1 MFWAVWRFRLQ
12 DRERAVRLGIPSI
25 RLLMTVALVIVS
37 ALLAIKVVAGLNG
50 TEPGLRDATVALVG
64 GPLLVPFWIV
74 RVLLGLAVPLFIV
87 TMPMTRT
94 PAWLGVAAVLALVGV
109 FVDRYLFV
117 MAGQIS
123 PITAGA
129 GTVADPYASYS
140 PTIVEITIMLG
151 AGAFLAFVYT
161 LAERYL
167 DLEEGD
173 VHVFFPFPW
182 TKHQLHDDAGHGD
195 VTDPGRPAPEPE
207 TPDIAA
213 ARAEGA
219 TS

>member
-1 MFWAVWRFRLQ
+1 M
-12 DRERAVRLGIPSI
+12 I
-25 RLLMTVALVIVS
+25 
-37 ALLAIKVVAGLNG
+37 
-50 TEPGLRDATVALVG
+50 
-64 GPLLVPFWIV
+64 
-74 RVLLGLAVPLFIV
+74 PLFIV

-94 PAWLGVAAVLALVGV
+94 PAWLGIAAIAALVGV

-129 GTVADPYASYS
+129 GTVSDPYASYAPS
-140 PTIVEITIMLG
+140 IVEITIMLG

-173 VHVFFPFPW
+173 IHVFFPFPW
-182 TKHQLHDDAGHGD
+182 TKDQH
-195 VTDPGRPAPEPE
+195 R
-207 TPDIAA
+207 
-213 ARAEGA
+213 
-219 TS
+219 

>member
-1 MFWAVWRFRLQ
+1 MRRAL
-12 DRERAVRLGIPSI
+12 DRYAFPAA
-25 RLLMTVALVIVS
+25 VAL
-37 ALLAIKVVAGLNG
+37 LLFGIVAGLNG
-50 TEPGLRDATVALVG
+50 TEPGLRVATVDLVA
-64 GPLLVPFWIV
+64 GPLAEPFWIV
-74 RVLLGLAVPLFIV
+74 RVLLGLVIPLFIV

-94 PAWLGVAAVLALVGV
+94 PAWLGVAGVLALAGV

-129 GTVADPYASYS
+129 GTVSDPYASYS

-151 AGAFLAFVYT
+151 AGAFLAFAYT

-173 VHVFFPFPW
+173 IHVFFPFPW
-182 TKHQLHDDAGHGD
+182 TKHQVHDG
-195 VTDPGRPAPEPE
+195 
-207 TPDIAA
+207 
-213 ARAEGA
+213 AEGEA
-219 TS
+219 VS